1 MAFENKEILRTILGA
16 LEPNKEIR
24 SSSIKLSGLPLDFIL
39 AANPNID
46 YIEIV
51 LEHIRE
57 QQSSATNLLVGG
69 HPVNNKPVSKPI
81 KWFINFGTNLG
92 DIVMH
97 NNNFLL
103 DWEEKENGY
112 LASRSGM
119 STYILG
125 SLIFN
130 VSRRLDSRHTT
141 LHEELTSSMVY
152 HEHHYRK
159 VLNFLAS
166 GINIA
171 ADASKEEVDTW
182 KEVFRLF
189 LVGRVG
195 NRYRFELLAVK

>member
-1 MAFENKEILRTILGA
+1 MAFENREVLRIVLGA
-16 LEPNKEIR
+16 LEPNKEVR
-24 SSSIKLSGLPLDFIL
+24 SSSMELAGLPLDFIL

-46 YIEIV
+46 YIKII
-51 LEHIRE
+51 LEHMRE

-69 HPVNNKPVSKPI
+69 HPVNNKPVLKPI

-92 DIVMH
+92 AIVTH
-97 NNNFLL
+97 NDNFLL
-103 DWEEKENGY
+103 DWEEEENGY
-112 LASRSGM
+112 LVSRAGM

-166 GINIA
+166 GISIK

-182 KEVFRLF
+182 KKVFRLF
-189 LVGRVG
+189 LVGRSG
-195 NRYRFELLAVK
+195 NRYRFELLAVR